1 LHFKQFAG
9 PLYDYQCSKA
19 HRGGKSNFIR
29 RAFGCAAANCSPIM
43 IHAIKSL
50 DRVLKGQATDLA
62 SLRRGNIDIS
72 ARGLSLLL
80 AVLGAIYGVCM
91 GVFALVT
98 RWGMG
103 QPSAGFLQMSYS
115 AAKVPMLFLL
125 TLAVTLPS
133 LYVFNALVG
142 CRLLFSA
149 VVRLL
154 VAALGVTLAVLASFG
169 TIIAFF
175 SLCTTSYPF
184 MVLLNVLTFALAGVL
199 GMTFLLKTLQRL
211 SVAEGMASPTAE
223 PTPIP
228 QPSDLPTGEYAPAS
242 PPRASGA
249 LDRLQGQ
256 GIGAQVR
263 AVFVIWVIVFSLV
276 GAQMGWI
283 LRPFIGAPDVP
294 VTFFR
299 PRQSNFFEGV
309 ADKLADLATG
319 HNPTTRPWN
328 YR

>member
-1 LHFKQFAG
+1 
-9 PLYDYQCSKA
+9 
-19 HRGGKSNFIR
+19 
-29 RAFGCAAANCSPIM
+29 M
-43 IHAIKSL
+43 IHSIKSL
-50 DRVLKGQATDLA
+50 DRVLKGQATDLE

-80 AVLGAIYGVCM
+80 VILGAIYGVCM
-91 GVFALVT
+91 GTFAIVT

-103 QPSAGFLQMSYS
+103 EARFGFLQMGYS
-115 AAKVPMLFLL
+115 AAKVPMLFLF

-184 MVLLNVLTFALAGVL
+184 MVLMNVVTFALAGVL
-199 GMTFLLKTLQRL
+199 GMSFLLKTLHRL
-211 SVAEGMASPTAE
+211 SVAQAMTPPTVTSPNQE
-223 PTPIP
+223 IVPTPQTP
-228 QPSDLPTGEYAPAS
+228 LAPEG
-242 PPRASGA
+242 PPLVSGA
-249 LDRLQGQ
+249 LDRLYGQ
-256 GIGAQVR
+256 SIGPQVR
-263 AVFVIWVIVFSLV
+263 MVFVIWVIVFSLV
-276 GAQMGWI
+276 GAQIAGWV
-283 LRPFIGAPDVP
+283 LRPFIGAPDVQ

-299 PRQSNFFEGV
+299 PRQGNFFQAV
-309 ADKLADLATG
+309 VDKVGDMSV
-319 HNPTTRPWN
+319 RPESDAAIPV
-328 YR
+328 R

>member
-1 LHFKQFAG
+1 
-9 PLYDYQCSKA
+9 
-19 HRGGKSNFIR
+19 
-29 RAFGCAAANCSPIM
+29 M
-43 IHAIKSL
+43 IHSIKSL

-80 AVLGAIYGVCM
+80 IILGAIYGVCM
-91 GVFALVT
+91 GTFAIVT

-103 QPSAGFLQMSYS
+103 EARYGFLQMGYS
-115 AAKVPMLFLL
+115 AAKVPMLFLF

-184 MVLLNVLTFALAGVL
+184 MVLMNVVTFALAGVL
-199 GMTFLLKTLQRL
+199 GMSFLLKTLHRL
-211 SVAEGMASPTAE
+211 SVAQAMTPPAQEIA
-223 PTPIP
+223 PIP
-228 QPSDLPTGEYAPAS
+228 QTPQPAPEC
-242 PPRASGA
+242 PPRVSGA
-249 LDRLQGQ
+249 LDRLYGQ
-256 GIGAQVR
+256 SIGTQVR
-263 AVFVIWVIVFSLV
+263 MVFVIWVIVFSLV
-276 GAQMGWI
+276 GAQMGWV
-283 LRPFIGAPDVP
+283 LRPFIGAPDVK

-299 PRQSNFFEGV
+299 PRQGNFFQAV
-309 ADKLADLATG
+309 VDKVGDMSSG
-319 HNPTTRPWN
+319 HNPTTRSSWN